1 MGRYLRDLGWPSIA
15 QTGGEL
21 NIVEGEDMGM
31 RSLLTVAAIP
41 VETGAPIRVSG
52 AVRMMGKAD

>member
-1 MGRYLRDLGWPSIA
+1 MGGYLRDLGWPSIA

-31 RSLLTVAAIP
+31 RSLLTVAIP